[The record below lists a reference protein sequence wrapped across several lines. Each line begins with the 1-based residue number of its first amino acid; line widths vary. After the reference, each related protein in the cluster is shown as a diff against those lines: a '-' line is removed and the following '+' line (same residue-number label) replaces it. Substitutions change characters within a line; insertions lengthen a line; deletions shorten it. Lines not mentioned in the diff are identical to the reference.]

1 MKRLGTVMVLS
12 ALALGCGDDASATQE
27 QQDVGLSF
35 AAVVGTEA
43 FVCGNTYDN
52 LGAND
57 TPLVLSDF
65 RFYVQEVELKNAVGA
80 WVPVQLEEN
89 RFQNSGVALLDFED
103 GCGELGTPELNDS
116 VRGTLPAGEYDG
128 LRFKMGVPFE
138 VNHMNSATAPS
149 PLNLTSLFWN
159 WQGGYKFLRIDSGQF
174 SGTDWRMH
182 LGSTGCEGD
191 PMVGGVTSC
200 ANGNRVE
207 VELDAF
213 DASTGTV
220 VADYAA
226 LVEGAALDVSE
237 SNPEEGD
244 DPGCMAK
251 PADADC
257 APLFENLG
265 LSFAGSTPGPQQFFS
280 AE

>member
-1 MKRLGTVMVLS
+1 MKRLGTLMVLS
-12 ALALGCGDDASATQE
+12 ALAVGCGDDASATQE
-27 QQDVGLSF
+27 QQDVALNF
-35 AAVVGTEA
+35 AAVVGEEP
-43 FVCGNTYDN
+43 FVCGGTYEN
-52 LGAND
+52 LGAD
-57 TPLVLSDF
+57 DASLVLSDF
-65 RFYVQEVELKNAVGA
+65 RFYVQEVEMKNATGV
-80 WVPVQLEEN
+80 WVPVELAEN
-89 RFQNSGVALLDFED
+89 KFQTGGVALLDFED
-103 GCGELGTPELNDS
+103 CASMGNEDLNELVTGS
-116 VRGTLPAGEYDG
+116 LPAGEYDG

-138 VNHMNSATAPS
+138 MNHVNHSTAPS
-149 PLNLTSLFWN
+149 PLNITALFWN

-207 VELDAF
+207 VEFDAF

-220 VADYAA
+220 VADYAD
-226 LVEGAALDVSE
+226 LVEGAALDVSD